1 MNPAVLKEIIRF
13 ETQRYLRDRIT
24 WLAGVA
30 LVVLLVVGAVDYWNS
45 LPPRPDGS
53 RLFSE
58 AYFLGLC
65 LAFHAWVAQDR
76 TTRFD
81 AFLASNFVRPQVL
94 YFGKVIS
101 ALLFLLGLAVTS
113 FALALLTSLGNFEYA
128 ARYSVMFLAGS
139 ILLLPVVILAEL
151 GLPTRY
157 PVSLIL
163 IFLFAVMA
171 VLQKTGDLPGF
182 IRTLGLDGHLSPGEI
197 ALRTAAAVLFTAAFY
212 PLYRLRLGLK
222 R

>member
-1 MNPAVLKEIIRF
+1 MNPAVLKEVTRF

-24 WLAGVA
+24 WLALAA
-30 LVVLLVVGAVDYWNS
+30 LAVLFVIGAVDYWSS

-58 AYFLGLC
+58 AYFLALC

-76 TTRFD
+76 ATRFD
-81 AFLASNFVRPQVL
+81 AFLASNFVRPEVL

-101 ALLFLLGLAVTS
+101 ALVFLMGLALTS

-139 ILLLPVVILAEL
+139 ILMLPAVILAEL

-171 VLQKTGDLPGF
+171 VLQKSGDLPGF
-182 IRTLGLDGHLSPGEI
+182 IRTLGLDGHLDPGGV
-197 ALRTAAAVLFTAAFY
+197 ALRTAAAVLLTAALY

>member
-1 MNPAVLKEIIRF
+1 MNPAVLKEVTRF

-24 WLAGVA
+24 WLALAA
-30 LVVLLVVGAVDYWNS
+30 LAVLFVIGAVDYWSS

-58 AYFLGLC
+58 AYFLALC

-76 TTRFD
+76 ATRFD
-81 AFLASNFVRPQVL
+81 AFLASNFVRPEVL

-101 ALLFLLGLAVTS
+101 ALVFLMGLAMTS

-139 ILLLPVVILAEL
+139 ILMLPAVILAEL

-171 VLQKTGDLPGF
+171 VLQKSGDLPGF
-182 IRTLGLDGHLSPGEI
+182 IRTLGLDGHLDPGGV
-197 ALRTAAAVLFTAAFY
+197 ALRTAAAVLLTAALY